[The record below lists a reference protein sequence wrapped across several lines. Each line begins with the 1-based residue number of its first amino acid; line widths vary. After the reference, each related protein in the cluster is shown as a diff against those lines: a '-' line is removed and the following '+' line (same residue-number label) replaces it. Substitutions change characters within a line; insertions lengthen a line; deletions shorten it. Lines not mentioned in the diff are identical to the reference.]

1 MGICPSKDSPSAN
14 LLELSKY
21 DADIKNILI
30 DDRDVG
36 YYSSLQE
43 YFLLKEIPLYVYVD
57 LLAKVGQAKP
67 SKEVRMDYSYHK
79 GDIFNQKVNAKLFK
93 EFIDKLMV
101 LPEVKSAKCG
111 TEDFIARSK
120 SALTEMY
127 KVMVEYVLVSE
138 TEVSKQEGV
147 SKLYLLAIG
156 LLYCKG
162 RGVDKVKFF
171 YDFFKLTFDNRIETL
186 FFDSYTDNLFRALL
200 FTATYGETA
209 AICKR
214 EGVDF
219 WKYLGDGSIVESG
232 MSEEAKRIIE
242 YAKKF
247 CIVSK
252 LNDLYLKMTYL
263 SLGCRLKELT
273 KDLMKE
279 VDVKVRN
286 GIGWN
291 EFYGLFK
298 DHKIECWFFSSY
310 TIREFIMK
318 NYIVNNNNN

>member
-1 MGICPSKDSPSAN
+1 M
-14 LLELSKY
+14 
-21 DADIKNILI
+21 
-30 DDRDVG
+30 
-36 YYSSLQE
+36 
-43 YFLLKEIPLYVYVD
+43 F
-57 LLAKVGQAKP
+57 
-67 SKEVRMDYSYHK
+67 VR
-79 GDIFNQKVNAKLFK
+79 KVNFHPDDMFEDYVSCEGCINTFTIAECAIYNRLMDESFK
-93 EFIDKLMV
+93 V
-101 LPEVKSAKCG
+101 
-111 TEDFIARSK
+111 
-120 SALTEMY
+120 
-127 KVMVEYVLVSE
+127 
-138 TEVSKQEGV
+138 
-147 SKLYLLAIG
+147 
-156 LLYCKG
+156 
-162 RGVDKVKFF
+162 
-171 YDFFKLTFDNRIETL
+171 
-186 FFDSYTDNLFRALL
+186 
-200 FTATYGETA
+200 
-209 AICKR
+209 CKR